1 MGLITMII
9 LGGLAGWIA
18 SLITRS
24 STGILMDII
33 LGIVGAIAGGF
44 LMSFFG
50 QPGITGFNVYSL
62 IVAVVGAIIL
72 IWIGRLLTRG
82 SDTKVYS

>member
-1 MGLITMII
+1 MGLITTII

-18 SLITRS
+18 SLVTKS

-33 LGIVGAIAGGF
+33 LGIVGAIAGTF

-50 QPGITGFNVYSL
+50 QPGITGFNLYSL
-62 IVAVVGAIIL
+62 IVAIVGAVIL
-72 IWIGRLLTRG
+72 IWIGRLLTGG
-82 SDTKVYS
+82 SNTKVYS

>member
-50 QPGITGFNVYSL
+50 QPGITGFNIYSL
-62 IVAVVGAIIL
+62 IVAVVGAIVL
-72 IWIGRLLTRG
+72 IWIGRLLTHG
-82 SDTKVYS
+82 PDTKVYS

>member
-1 MGLITMII
+1 MGLITMIV

-18 SLITRS
+18 SLVTKS

-50 QPGITGFNVYSL
+50 QPGITGFNLYSL
-62 IVAVVGAIIL
+62 IVAIVGAVVL
-72 IWIGRLLTRG
+72 IWIGRLLTGGNNTR
-82 SDTKVYS
+82 VYS